1 MAVPVVTAKQGVAG
15 PADAK
20 VPTDTDSPQGLR
32 VTITL
37 YGTGANT
44 LTDFA
49 TLAAQNFACP
59 SATMLWERAG

>member
-20 VPTDTDSPQGLR
+20 VPADTDGVQGLR
-32 VTITL
+32 VTLTL
-37 YGTGANT
+37 YGSQANT

-49 TLAAQNFACP
+49 TLAAQNFACA